1 LEAGV
6 LTLRDVSVSYGI
18 SRAVTGVDLTVQP
31 GEFVALVGA
40 NGAGKTSLLRA
51 VSGVVRH
58 TGSLCYADQDLDGRR
73 VDEIIRLGI
82 TLVPQGRLLFPRMS
96 VRDNLL
102 AGALS
107 AKTHVAHARAD
118 ALEEQ
123 IDVLRTRRNQVTR
136 TMSGGEQQLVAV
148 ARGLMANPRML
159 LLDEPSLGLAPIMIK
174 RVMDIVAGQH
184 RAGVSILLAEQ
195 NVAMARQY
203 AQRLVVMRQGR
214 IVMDVPTQGTTTESV
229 IAAYLGGE
237 ATPSP

>member
-1 LEAGV
+1 M
-6 LTLRDVSVSYGI
+6 LTMRDVSVSYGI

-51 VSGVVRH
+51 ISGVVRH
-58 TGSLCYADQDLDGRR
+58 TGSVRYADQELGGRR

-82 TLVPQGRLLFPRMS
+82 TQVPQGRLLFPRMS

-107 AKTHVAHARAD
+107 AKTHEAHARAD

-148 ARGLMANPRML
+148 ARGLMANPKML

-174 RVMDIVAGQH
+174 RVMDIVAAQH

-214 IVMDVPTQGTTTESV
+214 IVMDVPTKGTTTESV
-229 IAAYLGGE
+229 VAAYLGGD
-237 ATPSP
+237 ATTSS